1 MTQTVELVDADSRLS
16 SLIASVENG
25 SEVILTRAG
34 TPVAKIVPYTEPAHS
49 HRFGSLKDTVPYI
62 SLDAWERSERDMRD
76 VWKLSG
82 K

>member
-1 MTQTVELVDADSRLS
+1 MTQTVELVDADSRLFG
-16 SLIASVENG
+16 LIASVENG
-25 SEVILTRAG
+25 GEVIITRAG
-34 TPVAKIVPYTEPAHS
+34 TPVEKIVPYTES
-49 HRFGSLKDTVPYI
+49 TKRDRFGSLKDTVPQI